1 MVALTDID
9 LDSGCDAEGIVIVND
24 DGIKEIAAYFA
35 AMANQENC
43 SDWWESAEGIAQ
55 MAVYNALTNPD
66 LIAKLYRQICV
77 DATSRQETPDAPV
90 THPES
95 RPA

>member
-9 LDSGCDAEGIVIVND
+9 LDSGCDDEGIVIVND
-24 DGIKEIAAYFA
+24 DGIAEIAAYFA

-43 SDWWESAEGIAQ
+43 SDWWEHAEGIAR

-66 LIAKLYRQICV
+66 LIEKLCLQICV
-77 DATSRQETPDAPV
+77 HNRTRV
-90 THPES
+90 TRE
-95 RPA
+95 R